1 MKVKEHIYPTS
12 YVNNHK
18 KVKDETN
25 SDKDSDEHVSDNK
38 GIHRQIDISLCK
50 FIYLLLESEI
60 LESDEVQNKPLPK
73 TETTISA
80 KVTEYVYYS
89 CR

>member
-12 YVNNHK
+12 YVKNHK

-38 GIHRQIDISLCK
+38 GI
-50 FIYLLLESEI
+50 Y
-60 LESDEVQNKPLPK
+60 
-73 TETTISA
+73 
-80 KVTEYVYYS
+80 
-89 CR
+89 

>member
-1 MKVKEHIYPTS
+1 MLRIT
-12 YVNNHK
+12 K

-38 GIHRQIDISLCK
+38 GIHWQIDISLCK

-73 TETTISA
+73 TEMTISA
-80 KVTEYVYYS
+80 SHKQYPYF
-89 CR
+89 